1 MTTLIV
7 KVVGVTAEEYVESLG
22 KDFSEALRG
31 DLLSEFGILSSNGI
45 RKKISLL
52 RSMWPLCP
60 SHNTVLKVLFVELIC
75 CYV

>member
-45 RKKISLL
+45 RKNSL
-52 RSMWPLCP
+52 
-60 SHNTVLKVLFVELIC
+60 F
-75 CYV
+75 